1 MLITNGIVYRNI
13 APHKL
18 AEYEGKGY
26 VEVKTP
32 TAEKA
37 PETGVKTA
45 TKAKTKTAK
54 A

>member
-1 MLITNGIVYRNI
+1 MLISNGIVKREI
-13 APHKL
+13 DPRRL
-18 AEYEGKGY
+18 AEYAEKGY

-32 TAEKA
+32 TAAKA

-45 TKAKTKTAK
+45 TKAKAKTAK